1 MKKTSNNIY
10 NRRRFLKV
18 VGAGVAAVG
27 LTPILSRVKTEKRK
41 PNILFILMD
50 DMGWKDVGF
59 MGSDFYETPNIDRLA
74 REGVVFTQAYA
85 NAPNCAPT
93 RACIMSGQYTPRHGV
108 YTVGTS
114 ARGSAKHRKLIP
126 IENNTILA
134 STYTTLA
141 EAMKSAGYATFHGG
155 KWHLGEGAE
164 TGPEGQGFDVNIGGC
179 SKGSPPGGYFAPWKA
194 PHLESAPKG
203 AHLCDY
209 ITDHALSF
217 ITENKD
223 KPFFLYLPFYD
234 VHTPLQA
241 KKKLI
246 EKYQRKKEQNEA
258 KGITTQH
265 NHPTY
270 AAMVEN
276 TDANIGRVLRKLEE
290 LDLVQDT
297 VVVFFSDN
305 GGFGGATNM
314 RPLRGCKGMLYEG
327 GIREPMIVKWP
338 GTIKA
343 GRKCATPVIGIDF
356 YPTFLEMAGA
366 TKPTNQV
373 LDGQSLMPLLLNT
386 GELKRETLFW
396 HFPCYLQN
404 VPKGYQ
410 QDSHDGR
417 WRTTPCSVVRQGDW
431 KLLELLEDGALEL
444 YNLKDDIGERK
455 NLVKEKPEKTKELH
469 ALLKRWRES
478 VNAPVPTE
486 RNPKYKPL

>member
-1 MKKTSNNIY
+1 MSYNIS

-18 VGAGVAAVG
+18 IGAGVAALG
-27 LTPILSRVKTEKRK
+27 LSPIRSLAKSAQRK

-59 MGSDFYETPNIDRLA
+59 MGSDFYETPQIDRLA
-74 REGVVFTQAYA
+74 REGIVFTQAYA

-108 YTVGTS
+108 YTVGNS
-114 ARGSAKHRKLIP
+114 ARGNAKHRKLIP

-141 EAMKSAGYATFHGG
+141 EAMKSAGYSTFHGG
-155 KWHLGEGAE
+155 KWHLGEGPE

-179 SKGSPPGGYFAPWKA
+179 HKGSPPGGYFAPWKA
-194 PHLESAPKG
+194 PRLESAPQG
-203 AHLCDY
+203 SHLCDY

-217 ITENKD
+217 IAENKD

-246 EKYQRKKEQNEA
+246 EKYRRKKEQNEA
-258 KGITTQH
+258 KGIAAQH
-265 NHPTY
+265 DHPTY

-276 TDANIGRVLRKLEE
+276 TDANIGRVLNKLDE

-305 GGFGGATNM
+305 GGYGGATNM
-314 RPLRGCKGMLYEG
+314 QPLRGCKGMLYEG
-327 GIREPMIVKWP
+327 GIREPMVVRWP
-338 GTIKA
+338 GKVAA
-343 GRKCATPVIGIDF
+343 GRKCAAPVISIDF
-356 YPTFLEMAGA
+356 YPTFLEIAGA
-366 TKPTNQV
+366 SKSTNQV
-373 LDGQSLMPLLLNT
+373 LDGVSLMPLLLNA
-386 GELKRETLFW
+386 GGLSREAIFW

-404 VPKGYQ
+404 IPKGYR

-417 WRTTPCSVVRQGDW
+417 WRTSPCSVVRKGDW
-431 KLLELLEDGALEL
+431 KLLEFFEDGSLEL
-444 YNLKDDIGERK
+444 YNLKNDIGERK
-455 NLVKEKPEKTKELH
+455 NLVNEKPGKAKELH
-469 ALLKRWRES
+469 ALLKQWRES
-478 VNAPVPTE
+478 INAPAPTE
-486 RNPKYKPL
+486 KNPQYKPL